1 MAGDRE
7 AMLVT
12 VRNKLILT
20 LGWSTQ
26 KLKRMTMKTMIK
38 VYDDEE
44 NEERV

>member
-26 KLKRMTMKTMIK
+26 DVNRMTMKRVRK
-38 VYDDEE
+38 EYDDEE
-44 NEERV
+44 N